1 MPLSKSDERRSRS
14 SKGDERLSKMGGS
27 LVFKM
32 GGSWAQR
39 ASATEP
45 ETGLTSVQKMRAQ
58 VHMAE
63 NSGNA
68 RSYAID
74 PRTSRFVQWWDM
86 AMLVALIFTALA
98 TPYECVY
105 LAPYVDTEHPLFGV
119 NRVFDAF
126 FLSDM
131 VVNAN
136 LMYRETEENGGVWV
150 RNLWLIRKR
159 YLKCW
164 FWLDLVS
171 ILPFWLHS
179 LDGQLR
185 DAVSAHAYEAA
196 VATAVRGAAEEKPK
210 APQPGGASLEA

>member
-105 LAPYVDTEHPLFGV
+105 LAPYVDTEHPL
-119 NRVFDAF
+119 
-126 FLSDM
+126 
-131 VVNAN
+131 
-136 LMYRETEENGGVWV
+136 
-150 RNLWLIRKR
+150 
-159 YLKCW
+159 
-164 FWLDLVS
+164 
-171 ILPFWLHS
+171 
-179 LDGQLR
+179 DGQLR

-196 VATAVRGAAEEKPK
+196 VVATAVRGAAEEKPK

>member
-39 ASATEP
+39 ESATEP

-131 VVNAN
+131 VAAADGEGGGGGLRHLAVQQLRIKGAQQQ
-136 LMYRETEENGGVWV
+136 LMLAQRAMLGAM
-150 RNLWLIRKR
+150 
-159 YLKCW
+159 
-164 FWLDLVS
+164 
-171 ILPFWLHS
+171 HS

-196 VATAVRGAAEEKPK
+196 VVATAVRGAAEEKPK

>member
-98 TPYECVY
+98 TPY
-105 LAPYVDTEHPLFGV
+105 A
-119 NRVFDAF
+119 R
-126 FLSDM
+126 
-131 VVNAN
+131 
-136 LMYRETEENGGVWV
+136 
-150 RNLWLIRKR
+150 
-159 YLKCW
+159 
-164 FWLDLVS
+164 
-171 ILPFWLHS
+171 
-179 LDGQLR
+179 
-185 DAVSAHAYEAA
+185 SA
-196 VATAVRGAAEEKPK
+196 R
-210 APQPGGASLEA
+210 